1 MIEEPVI
8 GFKLLNMESHNT
20 PLLSVDY
27 NIIILISPPR
37 ARARIHTLSLS
48 TTSLQRNNYYYYYKS
63 QLTVL
68 LFLLQGLR
76 FGSKNEQ
83 KAIKTARLR
92 VSVAHQRED
101 SRN

>member
-48 TTSLQRNNYYYYYKS
+48 TTSLQRNNNYYYYYYKS

-68 LFLLQGLR
+68 LFLLQVVR
-76 FGSKNEQ
+76 FGSKN
-83 KAIKTARLR
+83 
-92 VSVAHQRED
+92 
-101 SRN
+101 